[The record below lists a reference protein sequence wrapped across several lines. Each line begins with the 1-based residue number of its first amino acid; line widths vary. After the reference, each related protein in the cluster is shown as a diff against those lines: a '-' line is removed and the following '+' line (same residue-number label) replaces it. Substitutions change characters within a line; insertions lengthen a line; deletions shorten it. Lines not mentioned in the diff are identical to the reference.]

1 MSLPRL
7 TPTHPHRTAIVRK
20 TVVNPHYIP
29 GIAGWLLQMSPCS
42 DKNGKVDASK
52 VRPITF
58 DPFNNEYLVIGE
70 KAGDAFSEG
79 KKLI

>member
-1 MSLPRL
+1 
-7 TPTHPHRTAIVRK
+7 
-20 TVVNPHYIP
+20 
-29 GIAGWLLQMSPCS
+29 MSPCS